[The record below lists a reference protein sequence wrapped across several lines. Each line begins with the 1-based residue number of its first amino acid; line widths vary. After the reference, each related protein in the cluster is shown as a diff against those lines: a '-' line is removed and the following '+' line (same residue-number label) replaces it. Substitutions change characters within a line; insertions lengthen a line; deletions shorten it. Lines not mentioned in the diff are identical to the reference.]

1 MPDKMQQLLLGGS
14 LIFLL
19 LVPVNIGFLIA
30 NRSLQ
35 EEVSS
40 RNQYIQQS
48 LQMEKIYQPL
58 VRALTELAASRN
70 DAQIKALL
78 NEQGINFSVT
88 PQQPEPKQTEA
99 PKK

>member
-1 MPDKMQQLLLGGS
+1 MPGKMQQLLIAGS
-14 LIFLL
+14 LIFLI
-19 LVPVNIGFLIA
+19 LVLVNIGLFIA

-35 EEVSS
+35 EQVSL

-70 DAQIKALL
+70 DTQIKTLL

-88 PQQPEPKQTEA
+88 PQQSAPKQSDA
-99 PKK
+99 PQK

>member
-1 MPDKMQQLLLGGS
+1 MSDKMQQLLLGGS
-14 LIFLL
+14 VIFLI
-19 LVPVNIGFLIA
+19 LVLVNIGFFIA

-35 EEVSS
+35 DEVTS
-40 RNQYIQQS
+40 RNLYIQQS

-70 DAQIKALL
+70 DNQIKTLL

-88 PQQPEPKQTEA
+88 PQPSVPKQADA

>member
-19 LVPVNIGFLIA
+19 LVLVNIGFLIA

-58 VRALTELAASRN
+58 VRALSELAASRN
-70 DAQIKALL
+70 DAQIKTLL

-88 PQQPEPKQTEA
+88 PQQSAPKQSDI
-99 PKK
+99 PQK